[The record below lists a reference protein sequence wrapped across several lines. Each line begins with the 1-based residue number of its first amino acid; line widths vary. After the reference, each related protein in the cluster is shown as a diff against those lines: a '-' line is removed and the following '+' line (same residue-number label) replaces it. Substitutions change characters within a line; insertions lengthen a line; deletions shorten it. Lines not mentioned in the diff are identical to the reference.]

1 MASKVIPL
9 PAATG
14 MGEAK
19 HGSSKVAPLQI
30 VPAVRAEGAG
40 AGVLVGA
47 AGGPIDAAGASGPAR
62 AVDAGPWASSARSS
76 ESDKTST
83 GLAYAIAIVLNM
95 MDPDHK
101 PTDPSRQPTTHWYF
115 DEHRRLVRAL
125 LAAGLKVGILEST
138 PETADKIVLLVDAYG
153 VALEEEK
160 AIQESVRRHAE
171 RLKQERENPDAR
183 GLSPQLP
190 PSPLLVP
197 APRRTTGSSPRSGN
211 SIVVAGAVA
220 GKGGAPG
227 SPAAGGGAAAAVAAG
242 VLGGVG
248 GGGNLGPGSP
258 AARPLSPAAGP
269 LSPADGPGSP
279 AAGTTAAERWRA
291 ASMATVRANSNTNVM
306 LRLRKRVMPYNMLL
320 AREEDDVKADLL
332 MGGAATALAAAHKF
346 SEAARRNKTRAK
358 SIVSGVLHDEP
369 AKEAGLSPAEE
380 LVLTHRIL
388 LRTINGINVDDE
400 GVLCEFDI
408 LSGGARNSPLE
419 RIVIDIFP
427 LHDVSWNVRFME
439 RLRFKEED
447 TPLWWPED
455 VPGSPGKREAVPPS
469 KWAVRLAR
477 ARTRWAHF
485 RVYWVRQDPAQ
496 MGMEDLRHRVGDRI
510 SVYLYFMLAYR
521 YWVLLVTALATTN
534 YLFVRFSAWNTYL
547 VTSAAIGLLV
557 SAFWGPSFARSWTA
571 QFFRLTRSWNARH
584 VLLPARLA
592 ENPNVSR
599 EFIDMSPEERAH
611 RRWNVRLATVG
622 VVTVNVLLLV
632 PVSLFFTQW
641 YVYGKFSPTCD
652 CCRFF
657 LSSGIGNGSR
667 AMESVPRAEWDRGN
681 CSYADYMLDNYAPLD
696 LRVGVSECTAW
707 STCFHMQASTVGTD
721 RWVYILIQGIA
732 MGLLLDV
739 VQTNIFKKLTTW
751 LTNLEGHMY
760 LETFDKFL
768 VRKQFFFVWSN
779 MFFWYLTITFV
790 YVPYGA
796 DIQDWLV
803 RIGWSVIVP
812 PWGFRPHKVNLDEAF
827 VTPMVVTALL
837 NFLIDTFIPSLL
849 ARIKMKLLIRTRK
862 LSENLAVPKVAH
874 VAVAHRRLRVRLG
887 RRDSYDASMADP
899 EEAGAEDAQVKALA
913 KKARVHRMSF
923 AACKKEGM
931 TGPLALFKQVE
942 QSITDI
948 EAAAEDLHFYSHTPD
963 ENSYSSMD
971 VLGQMALP
979 VYDENEEYLVL
990 VLQLGYLSMFTPA
1003 WGLLPFAATVRLGF
1017 SYRGSA
1023 YKLLFGCKRRFP
1035 MGALDSPGEWLTTV
1049 YATFL
1054 LAIPVICAEFSL
1066 ATGGIEALM
1075 HLAGYE
1081 HVCSKEAIEREV
1093 MDPKFDC
1100 FPAANKSFRGFVTF
1114 LMEHICF
1121 LVFAAVFFLRDPSSA
1136 TPAQQW
1142 AARKGQRGGHGAPG
1156 SPTSAARRFATSS
1169 PVQSNTPASAQPLD
1183 PALREQALHLQ
1194 VDALKPF
1201 VERLSERQVY
1211 DVLERF
1217 MAHDRDNR
1225 GWLKYADAKE
1235 HVKEGVQRFCLRQL
1249 DRKMRDRDFE
1259 DIWVAVLRSMQTR
1272 GEKFSED
1279 SLAVDAFMLVK
1290 AYDHA
1295 ALNPLLAI
1303 YFSEAP
1309 LVLVAQLPDNA
1320 QQQDPQQQQQQ
1331 QDQLVRLQEH
1341 KDDYA
1346 DEEGYGDGN
1355 AAS

>member
-9 PAATG
+9 EKAAPA
-14 MGEAK
+14 EVK
-19 HGSSKVAPLQI
+19 SSLSKVAPLQI
-30 VPAVRAEGAG
+30 DPAGRDERTGGGAVGGVPAGGASGVLGNSNVGAG
-40 AGVLVGA
+40 AVVGPR
-47 AGGPIDAAGASGPAR
+47 AGDANPGST
-62 AVDAGPWASSARSS
+62 SARTDD
-76 ESDKTST
+76 SDKVSS
-83 GLAYAIAIVLNM
+83 GLAYSIAIVLNVI
-95 MDPDHK
+95 DPDHK
-101 PTDPSRQPTTHWYF
+101 PTDPNKQPSTHWYF

-125 LAAGLKVGILEST
+125 LAAGLKVGILESL

-160 AIQESVRRHAE
+160 AIQDSVRRHAE
-171 RLKQERENPDAR
+171 RLKQERENGPGAE
-183 GLSPQLP
+183 GLTPQLLS
-190 PSPLLVP
+190 SPVSVP
-197 APRRTTGSSPRSGN
+197 APRRVSGASPRSGN
-211 SIVVAGAVA
+211 SILVA
-220 GKGGAPG
+220 GKGSAPG
-227 SPAAGGGAAAAVAAG
+227 SPAAAAAAAVAASA
-242 VLGGVG
+242 LGGAG
-248 GGGNLGPGSP
+248 PSSAGPATGPGSP
-258 AARPLSPAAGP
+258 AGGAVAVSG
-269 LSPADGPGSP
+269 G
-279 AAGTTAAERWRA
+279 AGTTAAERWRA
-291 ASMATVRANSNTNVM
+291 ASMATVRANSNANVM

-332 MGGAATALAAAHKF
+332 MGGAATALAAANKF
-346 SEAARRNKTRAK
+346 SEAGRRNRTRAK
-358 SIVSGVLHDEP
+358 SSASDVQHDEP
-369 AKEAGLSPAEE
+369 TKEAGLSPAEE
-380 LVLTHRIL
+380 LVLTHRII
-388 LRTINGINVDDE
+388 LRSLNEINVDDE

-408 LSGGARNSPLE
+408 LTGGARNTPLE
-419 RIVIDIFP
+419 RVVVDIFP
-427 LHDVSWNVRFME
+427 LHDVSWNVQFME

-455 VPGSPGKREAVPPS
+455 LPGSPGKRDAVPPS
-469 KWAVRLAR
+469 KWSVRLAH
-477 ARTRWAHF
+477 AKTWWAHF
-485 RVYWVRQDPAQ
+485 RVYWVRQDPSQ
-496 MGMEDLRHRVGDRI
+496 MGVEDLRHRIGDRI

-521 YWVLLVTALATTN
+521 YWVLLVTVLATSN
-534 YLFVRFSAWNTYL
+534 YVFVRFSHWNTYL

-571 QFFRLTRSWNARH
+571 EFFRLTRSWNARH

-599 EFIDMSPEERAH
+599 EFIEMSPEDRAH

-622 VVTVNVLLLV
+622 VVTVNILLLA

-657 LSSGIGNGSR
+657 VSSGIGNGSR
-667 AMESVPRAEWDRGN
+667 AMESVPRFEWDQGN
-681 CSYADYMLDNYAPLD
+681 CSYADYMVDNYAPLD

-707 STCFHMQASTVGTD
+707 STCFAMEASTVGTD

-739 VQTNIFKKLTTW
+739 VQTNIFRKLTKW

-768 VRKQFFFVWSN
+768 VRKQFFFVWTN

-812 PWGFRPHKVNLDEAF
+812 PWGFRPHKINLDEAF

-849 ARIKMKLLIRTRK
+849 ARIKMKLLIRTRH

-887 RRDSYDASMADP
+887 RRDSDDASLADS

-913 KKARVHRMSF
+913 KKARVLRMSF

-942 QSITDI
+942 QSLTDI

-971 VLGQMALP
+971 VLSQMALP

-1035 MGALDSPGEWLTTV
+1035 MGSLDNPGEWLTTV

-1066 ATGGIEALM
+1066 ATGGIEAFM
-1075 HLAGYE
+1075 HLTGHE
-1081 HVCSKEAIEREV
+1081 HVCSNDMLEREV

-1100 FPAANKSFRGFVTF
+1100 FPAASKSFRGFVTF

-1121 LVFAAVFFLRDPSSA
+1121 FIFAAVFFLRDPSSA

-1142 AARKGQRGGHGAPG
+1142 AARRGQRGGHGAPG
-1156 SPTSAARRFATSS
+1156 SPASAAQRRFATSS
-1169 PVQSNTPASAQPLD
+1169 PVLSSTPASAQTLD
-1183 PALREQALHLQ
+1183 PALREQALHQQ
-1194 VDALKPF
+1194 VDALKSF
-1201 VERLSERQVY
+1201 AQALTERQLY
-1211 DVLERF
+1211 DVLARF
-1217 MAHDRDNR
+1217 MEHDRDSR

-1235 HVKEGVQRFCLRQL
+1235 HVKESVQRYCVKQL
-1249 DRKMRDRDFE
+1249 DRKMCDRDFE

-1309 LVLVAQLPDNA
+1309 LMVQHGDKA
-1320 QQQDPQQQQQQ
+1320 QQQQ
-1331 QDQLVRLQEH
+1331 VRSQEH
-1341 KDDYA
+1341 KDGDAEDGY
-1346 DEEGYGDGN
+1346 GYGD
-1355 AAS
+1355 AADKGKAANNKRAAEGGSK